1 MQSVYFAHLHDIIR
15 TEINA
20 QTETSTKVDNTCHI
34 NIVSLFYWVSLLAL
48 KQNSY
53 LSVCHSALAI
63 IQAVAEGRHRLRMES
78 KANKSSH
85 VLMFGLSVNLILTLG
100 SLGFTCYSLHRLD
113 SRLTTLERNS
123 LLKSSPYPISNPFS
137 VAPTSAHS
145 RPSGSLEKETARVQR
160 AVERTSMCS
169 KCRSVCVN
177 LNGQRGVSFTFLS
190 FSFLQMPLNPFN
202 NLLNDLPNFVTGFK
216 RKNNL

>member
-1 MQSVYFAHLHDIIR
+1 MQSVYFAHLRDIIR

-63 IQAVAEGRHRLRMES
+63 IQAVAEGRRRLRMES

-123 LLKSSPYPISNPFS
+123 LLKSSPYPISNLFLLRQHLLILVQVDHWRKKLLAS
-137 VAPTSAHS
+137 
-145 RPSGSLEKETARVQR
+145 KE
-160 AVERTSMCS
+160 
-169 KCRSVCVN
+169 
-177 LNGQRGVSFTFLS
+177 
-190 FSFLQMPLNPFN
+190 
-202 NLLNDLPNFVTGFK
+202 LLNEHPCAANVVVFA
-216 RKNNL
+216 